1 MIDNFSRISK
11 HIQTANI
18 IKSRI
23 RVGDYSPGMNLPPVR
38 NLGAEL
44 GVSVNVIQ
52 RALHLL
58 EKDGFITKRQGV
70 GVQVTST
77 FEEDKAP
84 LTFGFVYPY
93 NPNSP
98 FAGSVHCFAEKA
110 INYKQNHCIIKSS
123 NNDHLQERKVIK
135 QFLNNNIQGLLVWPC
150 DSNENVAFFQT
161 ISKEIPIVFVDRIFP
176 ETQIPGVVMDCI
188 GAGRDIVLHLGR
200 QGWNRILI
208 LVDPLKI
215 STYQEVYQSM
225 RETAASISANH
236 RFDFVDFPMSEFFDR
251 YFSDPCGAVEDYT
264 QRLENILKTDTYEA
278 IFCPYDEFLDRC
290 YACTKL
296 APLYPYKEIV
306 SMSNTRPTPRTAE
319 FYRLGVREWICDFET
334 MIRKATEILHSIVFL
349 KSRIHRQVRVKYF
362 DVIRTSDC
370 FFEMNL
376 MSLNS
381 DRRQSHWR
389 Y

>member
-1 MIDNFSRISK
+1 MQVIDDFSRISK

-23 RVGDYSPGMNLPPVR
+23 RVGDYLPGMNLPPVR

-52 RALHLL
+52 RAFHLL

-70 GVQVTST
+70 GVQVNST

-123 NNDHLQERKVIK
+123 NNDPLQERKVIK
-135 QFLNNNIQGLLVWPC
+135 QFLNNTIQGLLVWPC
-150 DSNENVAFFQT
+150 DTNENVAFFQT
-161 ISKEIPIVFVDRIFP
+161 ISKKIPIVFVDRIFP
-176 ETQIPGVVMDCI
+176 EAQIPGVVMDCV

-200 QGWNRILI
+200 QGWNRVLI

-225 RETAASISANH
+225 RETTANISANH
-236 RFDFVDFPMSEFFDR
+236 RFDFVDFQMNEFFDR

-264 QRLENILKTDTYEA
+264 LRLENILKTDNYDA

-290 YACTKL
+290 YASTKL
-296 APLYPYKEIV
+296 ASLYPYKEII
-306 SMSNTRPTPRTAE
+306 SMSNMRPTPRTVD
-319 FYRLGVREWICDFET
+319 FYRLGVREWICDFEM

-349 KSRIHRQVRVKYF
+349 KSRIYRQVRVKYF
-362 DVIRTSDC
+362 DVIRTSDRV
-370 FFEMNL
+370 L
-376 MSLNS
+376 
-381 DRRQSHWR
+381 
-389 Y
+389 